1 MRRGVKHIVYAGVD
15 MSDIECR
22 ECGLSVRPYKQLLQ
36 QESDLCESCCI
47 TVLGEEEFPDSVDYD
62 AD

>member
-1 MRRGVKHIVYAGVD
+1 

-62 AD
+62 ED